1 MFINFETQKWI
12 LLFIPALKN
21 TKKEKVLFCVIFW
34 FCLFE
39 GGCSF
44 SAVGFVGLAGFVLT
58 YVYRVMWKEVP
69 GREGCF
75 HALLCFSPCQNHQ
88 ESSWPHVPAF
98 LHARGVWHS
107 GSPWDNKTGTSFLK
121 YSSSLSRGFLTLK
134 RKAFVDSDCP
144 NQGFSFS
151 LININSPQVCFQQ
164 DRIFLQAE
172 LHRKHCCG
180 GHHYPVE

>member
-21 TKKEKVLFCVIFW
+21 TKKKKVLFCVLFW

-44 SAVGFVGLAGFVLT
+44 SAVGFVGLAGFILT

-75 HALLCFSPCQNHQ
+75 HALLCFSPCQNHR

-121 YSSSLSRGFLTLK
+121 YSSFLILK

-151 LININSPQVCFQQ
+151 LINFNSPQVCFQQ
-164 DRIFLQAE
+164 DRILLQAE
-172 LHRKHCCG
+172 KHCCG
-180 GHHYPVE
+180 GHHNPVE